1 MTTTSQEEYDMIGQI
16 DRKVLNLLY
25 DKGEISLGDIQQ
37 ILVNSDLELNADEVI
52 SYSKVLV
59 FELQK
64 RFLENVEVPL
74 FSINSDNVRFV
85 IHEEAHWVLDQISQ
99 EVYDENG
106 EVVAKVLPNFEMEE
120 YQ

>member
-1 MTTTSQEEYDMIGQI
+1 MTLTSQEEYDMIGKI
-16 DRKVLNLLY
+16 DRTVLNLLY
-25 DKGEISLGDIQQ
+25 KNGKISLSEIQE
-37 ILVNSDLELNADEVI
+37 ILTDSDLELNADEVVA
-52 SYSKVLV
+52 YSEVLV

-85 IHEEAHWVLDQISQ
+85 LHEQAHWVLDQISQ

>member
-1 MTTTSQEEYDMIGQI
+1 MKMTEQEEYDMIGQV
-16 DRKVLNLLY
+16 DRTVLNLLY
-25 DKGEISLGDIQQ
+25 KKGEISLSDIQR
-37 ILVNSDLELNADEVI
+37 ILTESTLELNMDEVI
-52 SYSKVLV
+52 AYSEVLV

-85 IHEEAHWVLDQISQ
+85 LHEQAHWVLDQITQ

-106 EVVAKVLPNFEMEE
+106 EVVAKVLPNFVMEE
-120 YQ
+120 YE